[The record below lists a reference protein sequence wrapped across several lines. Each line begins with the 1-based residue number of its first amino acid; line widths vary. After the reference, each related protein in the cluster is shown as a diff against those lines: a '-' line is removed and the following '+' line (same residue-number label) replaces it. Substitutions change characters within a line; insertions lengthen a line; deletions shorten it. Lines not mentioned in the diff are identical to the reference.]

1 MFQGLLTF
9 YERRTMNINSL
20 FKTAKIFV
28 IDHGP
33 EILTAVGTVGLIVA
47 GIMAVN
53 ETPKAMDILES
64 HREEKEKECG
74 LPDLTKTEKL
84 KACWKTYIPSVVMAT
99 MSVSCIIFARRIDSS
114 RAAALATACR
124 MSEEALT
131 RFENATREEFGD
143 AKVKKLER
151 KAAITEMT
159 DHSETVTSDDILIT
173 GNGNDLFYCPYNGR
187 FFRSSINYLDKTYNS
202 YKSDIIDDNYQDMND
217 WITRLGFDRM
227 EDIGDQLGIN
237 ASMIRGESYS
247 RLDIDYGPG
256 PLGEP
261 CGIVRLPVK
270 PVVNFWN
277 PHG

>member
-1 MFQGLLTF
+1 
-9 YERRTMNINSL
+9 MNINSL
-20 FKTAKIFV
+20 FKTVKVFV
-28 IDHGP
+28 IDHSP

-53 ETPKAMDILES
+53 ETPKAMEIMES

-74 LPDLTKTEKL
+74 LPDLTKTEKF
-84 KACWKTYIPSVVMAT
+84 KSCWKTYIPSVIVAS

-114 RAAALATACR
+114 RAAALAAACR
-124 MSEEALT
+124 MSEEALS
-131 RFENATREEFGD
+131 RFENATRDEFGD
-143 AKVKKLER
+143 AKVKKLES
-151 KAAITEMT
+151 KSNIKEMQE
-159 DHSETVTSDDILIT
+159 HSENVTADDILIT

-187 FFRSSINYLDKTYNS
+187 FFRSSVNYLDKTYNR
-202 YKSDIIDDNYQDMND
+202 YVSDILDDDYQDMND

-237 ASMIRGESYS
+237 ASMIKGDGGS
-247 RLDIDYGPG
+247 RLLIDYGPG